1 MKTENKLLKFSAAG
15 GLFFALVGIGWG
27 IVIDSEMILFDG
39 VYSLIS
45 LLLSIL
51 SIFIC
56 KFINKKDKVN
66 FPFGKKALEPIVVAF
81 KSIVLIIMC
90 LITLS
95 NAIKTILNGGNP
107 VDTGFALTY
116 SIISV
121 VGCALVYYYM
131 KIRGKKINSDIIRAE
146 SAQWLMDT
154 VISVGVL
161 LGFIIVLLIKNTRF
175 TYLTIYVDPAM
186 VIITSSIFL
195 RIPIVQFI
203 RVFKEIILVKAN
215 DEINDD
221 ITVVVKD
228 IEKEYNFEDSITRV
242 SKMGSSLRIEI
253 DFIFNEDS
261 KMQSLEEMDK
271 VREKIDKKTKHIKY
285 DKWLNVS
292 FTGNR
297 KWAI

>member
-27 IVIDSEMILFDG
+27 IFIDSEMIMFDG

-45 LLLSIL
+45 LFLSL
-51 SIFIC
+51 FSIIIC
-56 KFINKKDKVN
+56 KFIAKKDKVN

-81 KSIVLIIMC
+81 KSIVLIVMC

-95 NAIKTILNGGNP
+95 NAIKTVLNGGNP

-116 SIISV
+116 SILSV
-121 VGCALVYYYM
+121 IGCGLIYYYM
-131 KIRGKKINSDIIRAE
+131 KLKGKKINSDIIRAE
-146 SAQWLMDT
+146 SSQWLMDT
-154 VISVGVL
+154 AISAGVL
-161 LGFIIVLLIKNTRF
+161 LGFIIVLIIKNTKF
-175 TYLTIYVDPAM
+175 DYLTIYVDPGM
-186 VIITSSIFL
+186 VIITSVIFL
-195 RIPIVQFI
+195 KVPISQFI

-215 DEINDD
+215 DEINND
-221 ITVVVKD
+221 IYVVVKD

-253 DFIFNEDS
+253 DFIFNENS
-261 KMQSLEEMDK
+261 KMESLEEMDT
-271 VREKIDKKTKHIKY
+271 VREKIDKKTNHIKY
-285 DKWLNVS
+285 EKWLNVS
-292 FTGNR
+292 FTGNK

>member
-186 VIITSSIFL
+186 VIITSAIFL

-261 KMQSLEEMDK
+261 KMQSLEEMDM

>member
-15 GLFFALVGIGWG
+15 GLFFALVGMGWG
-27 IVIDSEMILFDG
+27 LFIKSEMIMFDG

-45 LLLSIL
+45 LFLSIL

-56 KFINKKDKVN
+56 KFIDKKDKVN

-81 KSIVLIIMC
+81 KSIVLIVMC
-90 LITLS
+90 LITLT
-95 NAIKTILNGGNP
+95 NAIKTILNGGNA
-107 VDTGFALTY
+107 VETGFALTY
-116 SIISV
+116 SILSV
-121 VGCALVYYYM
+121 IGCALIYAYM
-131 KIRGKKINSDIIRAE
+131 RIKGKKLNSDIIKAE

-154 VISVGVL
+154 VISAGVL
-161 LGFIIVLLIKNTRF
+161 FGFIIVLIMKNTRLSYF
-175 TYLTIYVDPAM
+175 NIYVDPVM
-186 VIITSSIFL
+186 VIITSVIFL
-195 RIPIVQFI
+195 KVPISQFI

-221 ITVVVKD
+221 IYVVVKN
-228 IEKEYNFEDSITRV
+228 IEKEYNFEESITRV

-261 KMQSLEEMDK
+261 KLESLEEMDE
-271 VREKIDKKTKHIKY
+271 VREKIYNKTNHIKY
-285 DKWLNVS
+285 EKWLNVS

>member
-45 LLLSIL
+45 LILSIL

-56 KFINKKDKVN
+56 KFINKNDKVN

-95 NAIKTILNGGNP
+95 NAIKTILNGGNA

-131 KIRGKKINSDIIRAE
+131 KIKGKKINSDIIRAE

-161 LGFIIVLLIKNTRF
+161 IGFIIVLLIKNTRF

-195 RIPIVQFI
+195 RVPIAQFV

-261 KMQSLEEMDK
+261 KMQSLEEMDM